1 MQKNIKFS
9 IWQKLVNDEVMR
21 GGLINC
27 VVEVPSEESYSQI
40 KNIFND
46 TTDANMYLIL
56 ETMAYSLN
64 YIDDALYFSSKIEAI
79 NDKKVLQKEFLYKP
93 YCFLFLLYYSL
104 LLKKITFFYKP
115 IPPSWDPAFFRFF
128 LRIL

>member
-1 MQKNIKFS
+1 MSNEYIFSYKIICFIHYFKLKNIKFS

-64 YIDDALYFSSKIEAI
+64 YIDDALYFSSKIQYNI
-79 NDKKVLQKEFLYKP
+79 R
-93 YCFLFLLYYSL
+93 YSQN
-104 LLKKITFFYKP
+104 
-115 IPPSWDPAFFRFF
+115 
-128 LRIL
+128 